1 LSQPSKVFMNDFIRA
16 KLGEIASYSKKSIEF
31 ITKAYEDTY
40 NSVFI
45 QTANFDSDEKRALQS
60 IRMVLN
66 DWAMRPALTPTPM
79 IPIGYSGIWSTTGGK
94 TYEVY
99 ALILNSDNPTNP
111 TRINI
116 VSDTGKLPKITLFSK
131 YNAVEVG
138 KYQRGGYF
146 GDDRTVFE
154 KPEMI
159 SATPDQIIERMGLP
173 KFTIATAKNYLSK
186 TEVVEG
192 KTYVNKEDWR
202 ILDAM
207 VNRRFIGKT
216 KNGDRQ
222 YGVYTVTDETIP
234 IGSGYEGFT
243 IWAAPELTIYNKSDY
258 CRFLGTVT
266 LNDQGVPTM
275 QCYCVL
281 PILVGA
287 KA

>member
-1 LSQPSKVFMNDFIRA
+1 MNDFIRA
-16 KLGEIASYSKKSIEF
+16 KLGEIATHSKKSIEF

-45 QTANFDSDEKRALQS
+45 QTASLDSDEKRAIQS
-60 IRMVLN
+60 IRMVVN
-66 DWAMRPALTPTPM
+66 DWAMRPNLTPTPM
-79 IPIGYSGIWSTTGGK
+79 IPIGYSGIWISKGSK

-99 ALILNSDNPTNP
+99 ALILNSETPTKP

-116 VSDTGKLPKITLFSK
+116 ASETGKLPKITLFSK
-131 YNAVEVG
+131 YNDVEVG
-138 KYQRGGYF
+138 KYPKGGYH

-159 SATPDQIIERMGLP
+159 AATPDQIIDKMGLP
-173 KFTIATAKNYLSK
+173 KFTLDKAQNYLSK
-186 TEVVEG
+186 TETYEGRSYVV
-192 KTYVNKEDWR
+192 KEDWR

-207 VNRRFIGKT
+207 VNKSFIGKS
-216 KNGDRQ
+216 KDGDRQ

-243 IWAAPELTIYNKSDY
+243 IWAAPELTIYKKSDY
-258 CRFLGTVT
+258 CRFLGTVS
-266 LNDQGVPTM
+266 LNEQGVPTM

-281 PILVGA
+281 PLLVGA
-287 KA
+287 KS